1 MVALAL
7 RLSTLRALRIKRVLG
22 TQKRW
27 RIFVVSRLRTR
38 GSKPPHTA
46 AMQRTSSACRSA
58 RAPTTARTTSL
69 LASSGRGGRCDAGDA
84 AKPAAGAA
92 CGVPLSS
99 AAMRVAVQER
109 QRGIFWRLV

>member
-38 GSKPPHTA
+38 GSKPP
-46 AMQRTSSACRSA
+46 RTSSACRSA

-92 CGVPLSS
+92 CGAPLSS
-99 AAMRVAVQER
+99 AAMRVAVPER

>member
-38 GSKPPHTA
+38 GSKPP
-46 AMQRTSSACRSA
+46 RTSSACRSA

-69 LASSGRGGRCDAGDA
+69 LASSGRGAGGGRCDAGDA

-92 CGVPLSS
+92 CGAPLSS
-99 AAMRVAVQER
+99 AAMRAAVQER